1 MEAPGLAAPGGERA
15 ELCIAFGEAPAGPA
29 SAVVRFLHAAAGSA
43 PANERIVA
51 PASEPAL
58 APAGPGTHHTAE
70 GNSLAGQLVSQAV
83 SSSDVLWRR
92 SPWPAADAL
101 FELPAPDPRAG
112 ILVAGGSENEREEL
126 VAAISARSLEATSS
140 ERLTRADV
148 ETAAA
153 VVLLA
158 AIAPTLNA
166 PEGAS
171 AGTAQALPAQRA
183 LPAQAPAIL
192 AARRLLLTRPVAA
205 DFGFAHGIHRLAFA
219 DAEEAADLVESAARL
234 PYAYEALRVW
244 GRWGA
249 ERHRAS
255 AVYARLST
263 DLELEGALGVRTNSS
278 SASST

>member
-1 MEAPGLAAPGGERA
+1 MSAPLARMALAASTEEAALVEAPGLAAPGGERA

-29 SAVVRFLHAAAGSA
+29 SAVVRFLHAATAGSA

-51 PASEPAL
+51 PASEPAH
-58 APAGPGTHHTAE
+58 APAGPGTHHTDDRY
-70 GNSLAGQLVSQAV
+70 SLADQLVSQAI
-83 SSSDVLWRR
+83 SSSDAWWRR

-112 ILVAGGSENEREEL
+112 ILVAGGSESEREEL

-140 ERLTRADV
+140 ERLTRGNL
-148 ETAAA
+148 ERAAA

-158 AIAPTLNA
+158 AN
-166 PEGAS
+166 
-171 AGTAQALPAQRA
+171 AQALPAQ
-183 LPAQAPAIL
+183 APGVL